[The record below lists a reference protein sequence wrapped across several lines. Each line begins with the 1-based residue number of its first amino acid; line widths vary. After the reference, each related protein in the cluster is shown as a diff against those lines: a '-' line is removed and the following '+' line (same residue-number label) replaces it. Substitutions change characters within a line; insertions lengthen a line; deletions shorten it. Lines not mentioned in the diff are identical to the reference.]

1 MSSDL
6 PKLQN
11 NNYDYTTTQN
21 DDSTSNIIHYT
32 FRSHTA
38 LKLAFPQDK
47 IIFHQKEG
55 LPIKLSVQNFMI
67 VYANCKHGIIH
78 SFRIPI
84 RSNIKW
90 KVINGFKDGA
100 FKLGYATN
108 VEYVIQEYGECV
120 IYYPPREGIQS
131 GKEREVNISVTIKNN
146 NDNNEK
152 KYLLTIMLLKESGF
166 RNRMSYRARID
177 LKKEEEDYKQ
187 INNNTLNDY
196 DGVEL
201 ENTITA
207 KLIAKGLNDNSITNI
222 DESKFCNECR
232 LQITFDTPKKDDNI
246 SMQQL
251 QAYFL
256 TSEYVKINTI
266 IKNNNSDG
274 NDDDEL
280 SAIYLSGN
288 GYKNH
293 KVIDDVYLQPTLIWE
308 SSSGTFPAGN
318 ISGESIIYLTPS
330 EDELSK
336 SPVTLTLYAAYNTS
350 FDNNIVKDKILVD
363 RKKKWLLRRPAIMGG

>member
-1 MSSDL
+1 M
-6 PKLQN
+6 QN

-38 LKLAFPQDK
+38 LKLAFPQDE

-55 LPIKLSVQNFMI
+55 LPIKLLIQNFMI
-67 VYANCKHGIIH
+67 VYANCKHGILH
-78 SFRIPI
+78 SFKIPI
-84 RSNIKW
+84 RSNINW
-90 KVINGFKDGA
+90 KIRNGLSDGA
-100 FKLGYATN
+100 FKFGYATN
-108 VEYVIQEYGECV
+108 VEYVIQEYGDYV
-120 IYYPPREGIQS
+120 IYYPPREGIQP
-131 GKEREVNISVTIKNN
+131 GKEREVKISVIIKNN
-146 NDNNEK
+146 NDHNEK

-177 LKKEEEDYKQ
+177 LKKQKQEQNEGQEQ
-187 INNNTLNDY
+187 INNIGLNDGGDD
-196 DGVEL
+196 DGEID
-201 ENTITA
+201 ITTGE
-207 KLIAKGLNDNSITNI
+207 LIAKGLNDNSITNI

-232 LQITFDTPKKDDNI
+232 LQITFDTPKKNKI

-256 TSEYVKINTI
+256 TSEYVKINTT
-266 IKNNNSDG
+266 KNNNSD
-274 NDDDEL
+274 DDNNNGL
-280 SAIYLSGN
+280 SAIYLNEN

-293 KVIDDVYLQPTLIWE
+293 KVIDYVYLQPTLIWE

-330 EDELSK
+330 EGELSK
-336 SPVTLTLYAAYNTS
+336 SPVILTLYAAYNTS

-363 RKKKWLLRRPAIMGG
+363 RKKIWLLRRPAIMGG